1 MKERNKNTPEISR
14 TKQNRPMYCSQMCA
28 LLLSTGGS
36 PAPGR
41 LMNNFIYL
49 QNMIELARMKF
60 LHEDRLRLQKTKQK
74 QEKQYKRADCIGM
87 TRRQLYWAARR
98 PCRSAR
104 STTLAKHGLIYE

>member
-1 MKERNKNTPEISR
+1 MKEKNKNKPEISR

-49 QNMIELARMKF
+49 QSMIELARMKF
-60 LHEDRLRLQKTKQK
+60 LHEDRLRRQNQNKSKKNNTK
-74 QEKQYKRADCIGM
+74 ERIVLVC

-104 STTLAKHGLIYE
+104 STTLDKHGLIYE